1 MKKDSKIYIAGHRGL
16 VGSAIMSNLQ
26 AKGYTNI
33 ITRTHAEL
41 DLLNQ
46 QAVTSF
52 YEEEKLDYVILAAAK
67 VGGIIANS
75 TYRGQ
80 FIYENLQI
88 QNNVIHQAYVH
99 GVKKLL
105 FLGSSCI
112 YPKNAPQPMTEDCLL
127 TSELEPTNEPYAI
140 AKIAGLKM
148 CEAYNQQYGTD
159 YIAVMPTNL
168 YGENDNYDLEKSHV
182 LPALIRKMHL
192 GKCLQYNDWDAL
204 RADLNR
210 LPIEGIAGDATED
223 EILAKLNKYGI
234 CHCEPE
240 NSGEAISSKTV
251 KVNLWGTGAP
261 FREFLHASD
270 MADACIYLLE
280 NISAKQIASVNAST
294 SFDSAQETPNSDQGT
309 LSRSRSIG
317 TGGAEMFLNVGTGKD
332 LTIKALAELVK
343 ANVGFEGE
351 LLWDKS
357 KPDGTFRKL
366 QDVRKLNALGW
377 KETIALEEGIKKV
390 YENYCLG

>member
-1 MKKDSKIYIAGHRGL
+1 MNKNEKIFIAGHRGL
-16 VGSAIMSNLQ
+16 VGSAIMRNLQ
-26 AKGYTNI
+26 AKGYKNI

-41 DLLNQ
+41 DLLDQ
-46 QAVTSF
+46 LAVTSF
-52 YEEEKLDYVILAAAK
+52 YAEEKPDYVILAAAK

-192 GKCLQYNDWDAL
+192 GKCLQTNDWDAL
-204 RADLNR
+204 RSDLNK
-210 LPIEGIAGDATED
+210 LPIEGTSGEATED

-234 CHCEPE
+234 CHCDPE

-280 NISAKQIASVNAST
+280 NINAKQITDVNSR
-294 SFDSAQETPNSDQGT
+294 SDQGS
-309 LSRSRSIG
+309 LS
-317 TGGAEMFLNVGTGKD
+317 GAEMFLNVGTGKD
-332 LTIKALAELVK
+332 LTIKALAEMVK
-343 ANVGFEGE
+343 ATVGFQGE
-351 LLWDKS
+351 LLWDDT

-366 QDVRKLNALGW
+366 QDVSKLNALGW

-390 YENYCLG
+390 YENYCS

>member
-1 MKKDSKIYIAGHRGL
+1 MKLESKIYIAGHRGL

-41 DLLNQ
+41 DLLDQ

-52 YEEEKLDYVILAAAK
+52 YAEEKPDYVILAAAK

-127 TSELEPTNEPYAI
+127 TSALEPTNEPYAI

-192 GKCLQYNDWDAL
+192 GKCLQNNDWDGL

-234 CHCEPE
+234 ASNQRTSTPLSERAE
-240 NSGEAISSKTV
+240 VAVT
-251 KVNLWGTGAP
+251 LWGTGAP
-261 FREFLHASD
+261 YREFLHAND

-280 NISAKQIASVNAST
+280 NISAKEITNVNAAGAKVSCT
-294 SFDSAQETPNSDQGT
+294 NSEAE
-309 LSRSRSIG
+309 RSSNR
-317 TGGAEMFLNVGTGKD
+317 AEMFLNVGTGKD

-343 ANVGFEGE
+343 ATVDFEGE
-351 LLWDKS
+351 LVWDTT

-366 QDVRKLNALGW
+366 QDVSKLNTLGW
-377 KETIALEEGIKKV
+377 EQRIELEDGIKMV
-390 YENYCLG
+390 YKTYLAS

>member
-16 VGSAIMSNLQ
+16 VGSAIMRNLQ
-26 AKGYTNI
+26 AKGYNNI
-33 ITRTHAEL
+33 ITRTHTEL
-41 DLLNQ
+41 DLLDQ
-46 QAVTSF
+46 LAVTSF
-52 YEEEKLDYVILAAAK
+52 YEEEKPDYVILAAAK

-192 GKCLQYNDWDAL
+192 GKCLQANDWNAL

-210 LPIEGIAGDATED
+210 LPIEGIAGDATEK
-223 EILAKLNKYGI
+223 EILNVLTKYGI
-234 CHCEPE
+234 SLTDNQQPTTE
-240 NSGEAISSKTV
+240 NSVAVI
-251 KVNLWGTGAP
+251 LWGTGAP

-280 NISAKQIASVNAST
+280 NISAKQIATVNA
-294 SFDSAQETPNSDQGT
+294 DGNSCIPIA
-309 LSRSRSIG
+309 IG
-317 TGGAEMFLNVGTGKD
+317 TWTSYLNVGTGKD
-332 LTIKALAELVK
+332 LTIKALAEMVK
-343 ANVGFEGE
+343 ATVGFHGE
-351 LLWDKS
+351 LVWDTS

-366 QDVRKLNALGW
+366 QDVSKLNALGW
-377 KETIALEEGIKKV
+377 KETIALEDGIKKV
-390 YENYCLG
+390 YENYCL

>member
-1 MKKDSKIYIAGHRGL
+1 MKKDSKIFIAGHRGL
-16 VGSAIMSNLQ
+16 VGSAIMRNLQ
-26 AKGYTNI
+26 AKGYNNI

-46 QAVTSF
+46 QAVINF
-52 YEEEKLDYVILAAAK
+52 FADENPDYVVLAAAK

-75 TYRGQ
+75 IYRGQ

-88 QNNVIHQAYVH
+88 QNNVIHQAYVQ

-127 TSELEPTNEPYAI
+127 SSALEPTNEPYAI
-140 AKIAGLKM
+140 SKIAGLKM

-192 GKCLQYNDWDAL
+192 GKCLQNNDWDAL
-204 RADLNR
+204 RSDLNK
-210 LPIEGIAGDATED
+210 LPIEGISGEATEE

-234 CHCEPE
+234 SLTDNQQPTTE
-240 NSGEAISSKTV
+240 NSVAVT
-251 KVNLWGTGAP
+251 LWGTGSP
-261 FREFLHASD
+261 FREFLHADD
-270 MADACIYLLE
+270 MADACTYLLE
-280 NISAKQIASVNAST
+280 NISAKEIAKVNAAGVTST
-294 SFDSAQETPNSDQGT
+294 VGAKSICENSWT
-309 LSRSRSIG
+309 S
-317 TGGAEMFLNVGTGKD
+317 FLNVGTGKD
-332 LTIKALAELVK
+332 LTIKALAEKVK
-343 ANVGFEGE
+343 EIIGFQGE
-351 LLWDKS
+351 LVWDDT
-357 KPDGTFRKL
+357 KPDGTFKKL
-366 QDVRKLNALGW
+366 LDVSKLNELGW
-377 KETIALEEGIKKV
+377 KETIALEEGIEKV
-390 YENYCLG
+390 YENYKLS

>member
-1 MKKDSKIYIAGHRGL
+1 MEKNSKIYIAGHRGL
-16 VGSAIMSNLQ
+16 VGSAIMRNLQ
-26 AKGYTNI
+26 NKEYTNI
-33 ITRTHAEL
+33 ITRAHKEL

-46 QAVTSF
+46 QAVIDF
-52 YEEEKLDYVILAAAK
+52 YEVEKPDYVILAAAK
-67 VGGIIANS
+67 VGGIVANS
-75 TYRGQ
+75 IYRGQ
-80 FIYENLQI
+80 FIYENMQI

-112 YPKNAPQPMTEDCLL
+112 YPKNAPQPMTEACLL
-127 TSELEPTNEPYAI
+127 TSELEPTNEPYALS
-140 AKIAGLKM
+140 KIAGLKM

-192 GKCLQYNDWDAL
+192 GKCLQNNDWNAL

-210 LPIEGIAGDATED
+210 LPIEGIAGDATEE

-240 NSGEAISSKTV
+240 NSREANSLKTV
-251 KVNLWGTGAP
+251 KVNLWGTGSP
-261 FREFLHASD
+261 FREFLHADD
-270 MADACIYLLE
+270 MADACTYLLE
-280 NISAKQIASVNAST
+280 NISAKQIATVNEGSQADVPANKKNQSNQWT
-294 SFDSAQETPNSDQGT
+294 SY
-309 LSRSRSIG
+309 
-317 TGGAEMFLNVGTGKD
+317 LNVGTGKD
-332 LTIKALAELVK
+332 LTIKALAEKVK
-343 ANVGFEGE
+343 ATVGFEGE
-351 LLWDKS
+351 LVWDDT
-357 KPDGTFRKL
+357 KPDGTFKKL
-366 QDVRKLNALGW
+366 LDVSKLNALGW

-390 YENYCLG
+390 YENYKLS